1 MSIRTEAHVRTFE
14 TVTRFR
20 FSPLS
25 RGVGRLAVVAQLKL
39 NYVLASACTS
49 SLRAAIPSFG

>member
-1 MSIRTEAHVRTFE
+1 MVARLPAGNVILA
-14 TVTRFR
+14 
-20 FSPLS
+20 
-25 RGVGRLAVVAQLKL
+25 GVGRLAVVAQLKL